1 MFVGGMFVGGEESNE
16 STNKEDS
23 VRERREK
30 QGCVME
36 QFVVWKVL
44 FKKPRRHL
52 TRQSVRQSSDL
63 GVDLIFALTKCYLVP
78 NRGSWNLE
86 VQARGRPRRYR
97 GLAFD

>member
-30 QGCVME
+30 QRCVME

-44 FKKPRRHL
+44 FKKPRKHL
-52 TRQSVRQSSDL
+52 TR
-63 GVDLIFALTKCYLVP
+63 
-78 NRGSWNLE
+78 
-86 VQARGRPRRYR
+86 
-97 GLAFD
+97 